1 MIRAVANKRLDLS
14 SEEYSYFKD
23 IKDKMGEHDFR
34 GLFSSNKNGI
44 ITSVTP
50 PADRKTPM
58 VILFFLL
65 NVMMNQR
72 IRMLDF
78 KLSDVEEMDNKFKG
92 IISANGLVSR
102 MEYIEEKM
110 VSIEGLIAGF
120 LGDKNEQV

>member
-23 IKDKMGEHDFR
+23 IRGKVGEDDFR

-50 PADRKTPM
+50 PVDRKTPM

-78 KLSDVEEMDNKFKG
+78 KLSDVEEMDNKIKG
-92 IISANGLVSR
+92 IISDNGLISR
-102 MEYIEEKM
+102 MEYVEEKM
-110 VSIEGLIAGF
+110 KSIEGLIAGI
-120 LGDKNEQV
+120 LGDENEQV

>member
-14 SEEYSYFKD
+14 GEEYSYFKD
-23 IKDKMGEHDFR
+23 IKDKMGEDDFR

-110 VSIEGLIAGF
+110 GSIEGLIAGF

>member
-14 SEEYSYFKD
+14 GEEYSYFKD
-23 IKDKMGEHDFR
+23 IKDEMGEDDFR

-110 VSIEGLIAGF
+110 GSIEGLIAGF